1 MRGKVM
7 KAGLVLV
14 IVGALCTIG
23 ISQEAENRPMKHN
36 GKWAVHDDNEPKPE
50 VKRPGA
56 KPGDPPSDAIVIFD
70 GTDTTKLSAENGDP
84 TRWII
89 NDEGA
94 LECTR
99 KAGTVRTKQEFGSI
113 QLHIEWATPK
123 KIEGSGQG
131 RGNSGIFFQGIY
143 ELQVLC
149 SHENPTYADGQA
161 GAIYGQKKP
170 LVNVS
175 RPAGEWQT
183 YDVIYHRPIFKG
195 KTNEVIRPGTITVFH
210 NGVLIQD
217 NWEIKGTTHHKR
229 TADYRYHA
237 DKLPLKL
244 QDHNNA
250 IRYRNIWVREIDDIP
265 ATE

>member
-1 MRGKVM
+1 MKSKAM
-7 KAGLVLV
+7 KAVVALV
-14 IVGALCTIG
+14 IVGVLCTIG
-23 ISQEAENRPMKHN
+23 ISQEAQKGPMKH
-36 GKWAVHDDNEPKPE
+36 GGTWAVHDMDEPRPPI
-50 VKRPGA
+50 VTPGA
-56 KPGDPPSDAIVIFD
+56 TPSQAPSDAIVIFD
-70 GTDTTKLSAENGDP
+70 GTDTSKLSDEGGNP
-84 TRWII
+84 TKWII

-94 LECTR
+94 LECTK

-123 KIEGSGQG
+123 KIEGAGQG
-131 RGNSGIFFQGIY
+131 RGNSGVFFQGIY

-170 LVNVS
+170 LVDVS

-183 YDVIYHRPIFKG
+183 YDVIYHRPIFKDR
-195 KTNEVIRPGTITVFH
+195 TNEVIRPATITVFH

-229 TADYRYHA
+229 TAEYRYHP

-265 ATE
+265 ATK

>member
-1 MRGKVM
+1 M
-7 KAGLVLV
+7 KALMILAAAGILWTVS
-14 IVGALCTIG
+14 
-23 ISQEAENRPMKHN
+23 ISQEAKKGQMKH
-36 GKWAVHDDNEPKPE
+36 GGVWAVHDVNEPQPPL
-50 VKRPGA
+50 VTPGA
-56 KPGDPPSDAIVIFD
+56 KPCQAPSDAIVIFD
-70 GTDTTKLSAENGDP
+70 GKDTSQLSAEDGGSIK
-84 TRWII
+84 WIV

-94 LECTR
+94 LQCTR
-99 KAGTVRTKQEFGSI
+99 KAGVVRTKQEFGSI

-123 KIEGSGQG
+123 KIEGAGQG

-149 SHENPTYADGQA
+149 SHENLTYPDGMA

-170 LVNVS
+170 LVNAS

-195 KTNEVIRPGTITVFH
+195 ETNEVIRPATITVFY
-210 NGVLIQD
+210 NGVLVQD
-217 NWEIKGTTHHKR
+217 NWPIKGTTHHKK
-229 TADYRYHA
+229 TAEYRYHA
-237 DKLPLKL
+237 DKLPLKF

-250 IRYRNIWVREIDDIP
+250 VRYRNIWVREIDDIP